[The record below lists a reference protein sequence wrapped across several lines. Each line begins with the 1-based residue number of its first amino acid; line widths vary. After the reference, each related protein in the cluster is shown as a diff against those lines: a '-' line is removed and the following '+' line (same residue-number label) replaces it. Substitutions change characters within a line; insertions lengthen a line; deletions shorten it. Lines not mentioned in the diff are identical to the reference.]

1 MLKNYA
7 LTEILNS
14 ARLLERLTSRNNKH
28 NNKLKL
34 LIARSNTHQYV
45 VSNIISS
52 SHNPLLLS
60 NLTLTSLSKNAPCT
74 RVTLQSVL
82 KDLINANLVDKCPDP
97 EDERKS
103 YFLPKPDLIND
114 WFSLVNLNSEINE
127 TIHFTFFSREQF
139 LFHERALDFWK
150 LDRNRAIEKNL
161 MVSRYNLVIKPN
173 DTESWLMLSLCRRT
187 LGRDFPPNRDYKRKM
202 LGLSLRSAVKALEY
216 SPNDPRTHANA
227 ATAYLHQRKSAKCLM
242 HIKKAKSLGSLD
254 RYTLSSLIYTSASNG
269 NIDIAKYFIGLL
281 ENKYRKLNH
290 IFLASVG
297 IILVA
302 CHLKDKYL
310 ALRSLEKID
319 VNIQYNSLVIAFVA
333 GQYNAHEVLSKYY
346 KITKNLEQKFFC
358 RNQVRSIL
366 KSSMT
371 KENAEILLRGID
383 KSNWWSNSP
392 QNL

>member
-1 MLKNYA
+1 
-7 LTEILNS
+7 
-14 ARLLERLTSRNNKH
+14 
-28 NNKLKL
+28 
-34 LIARSNTHQYV
+34 
-45 VSNIISS
+45 
-52 SHNPLLLS
+52 
-60 NLTLTSLSKNAPCT
+60 
-74 RVTLQSVL
+74 
-82 KDLINANLVDKCPDP
+82 
-97 EDERKS
+97 
-103 YFLPKPDLIND
+103 
-114 WFSLVNLNSEINE
+114 
-127 TIHFTFFSREQF
+127 
-139 LFHERALDFWK
+139 
-150 LDRNRAIEKNL
+150 
-161 MVSRYNLVIKPN
+161 
-173 DTESWLMLSLCRRT
+173 
-187 LGRDFPPNRDYKRKM
+187 
-202 LGLSLRSAVKALEY
+202 
-216 SPNDPRTHANA
+216 
-227 ATAYLHQRKSAKCLM
+227 
-242 HIKKAKSLGSLD
+242 
-254 RYTLSSLIYTSASNG
+254 

-302 CHLKDKYL
+302 YHLKDKYL